1 MEDLAQLRPI
11 ADALDVDAA
20 LRGDL
25 GERPQDR
32 AGGQDGRG
40 DAHAPPR
47 AADHA
52 RDALRELLAAA
63 GGEPRP
69 CAQAV
74 AEVGPRRIEVAAAL
88 DATTLPEVLEV
99 AGVGRRDD

>member
-1 MEDLAQLRPI
+1 MEDLAQLRPV
-11 ADALDVDAA
+11 ADAPDVDAA

-32 AGGQDGRG
+32 ARRQHGGG
-40 DAHAPPR
+40 DAHAPGR
-47 AADHA
+47 AADHG

-69 CAQAV
+69 CAHA
-74 AEVGPRRIEVAAAL
+74 AADVGPRRVEVAAAL
-88 DATTLPEVLEV
+88 DAAPAPELVEV
-99 AGVGRRDD
+99 